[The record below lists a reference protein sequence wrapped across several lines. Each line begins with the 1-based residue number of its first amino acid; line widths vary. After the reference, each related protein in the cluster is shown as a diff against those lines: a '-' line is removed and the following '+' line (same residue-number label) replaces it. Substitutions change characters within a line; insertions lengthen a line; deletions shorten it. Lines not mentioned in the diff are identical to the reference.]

1 MSAVLNRIRLF
12 KLIKWISLPSGSVC
26 LFVLQW
32 IPVLQD
38 FRNKDTLWGFVP
50 YQNDKSS
57 TEISFPITLHIGDYN
72 MDGYPDALAI
82 LKNTSGR

>member
-1 MSAVLNRIRLF
+1 
-12 KLIKWISLPSGSVC
+12 
-26 LFVLQW
+26 
-32 IPVLQD
+32 LQD

-50 YQNDKSS
+50 YEDTKSS
-57 TEISFPITLHIGDYN
+57 AEISFPITLHIGDYN